1 MRLPLITWL
10 LQNVFL
16 DILNHPLIS
25 GLKLDKQILLF
36 VSVFSDADWT
46 GDIDDRR
53 STGGFVCILGIK
65 PYIVEC

>member
-1 MRLPLITWL
+1 MCLPLITWL

-46 GDIDDRR
+46 GDLQVDL
-53 STGGFVCILGIK
+53 SVFLGSNLISWSAK
-65 PYIVEC
+65 K